1 MAGVEDVAAAGT
13 AAAAVAD
20 GEDACEHSDLEEEDE
35 DVGAARGGTAGGAA
49 ADDAVAALEARLVA
63 APADYQAHV
72 EYIAA
77 LRRAGHLERLRAAR
91 EAMNVLYPLAGPMW
105 LEWAQDEVR
114 LVSELADCAAVE
126 ALFERGIGEYLHIPL
141 WLAYLAFVCEH
152 NEAVRQHSVEGSS
165 KERALFERALSAGG
179 LHLTEGTALWAAYR
193 RFEQE
198 VLLNESKAREKQAE
212 RVRSLYHRQLAVPLF
227 GQAELAAEYR
237 AWEQQQQLQGGDQGM
252 AANGE
257 EVTGSLP
264 QHLQAAIKKAAA
276 ACTERQDLEER
287 VAQGTSTDEDRLA
300 AYLAYIALEESTKEP
315 ARSQILY
322 ERAVAAFPVNH
333 DLWLQY
339 TAYLDN
345 SLKACVHSVIVGAYA
360 RAVRNCPWVGGLWS
374 RYLLALERASASED
388 SISTVFEQALQA
400 GIQGAEEIT
409 GIFLTRADYLRRR
422 ASCER
427 VEQSTKTLRLLAQT
441 LQRAHRHLDAHFPEY
456 VDRSLSVI
464 GYWAHVE
471 LDLAKDL
478 AAARGVWEEL
488 IKTRGWMTEA
498 WQQYIAMEERLGNVK
513 DVRSLYKR
521 CYSRRLEGS
530 GTEYICAAWVRSE
543 REHGSLHD
551 YDVAMQKV
559 GHRLKEV
566 RALQQ
571 QQDMKQTAAVPEVPK
586 LSDADGKTQFSTRE
600 LQSKKRKPG
609 LGSTPSEGP
618 AKRRRE
624 NATPGKGN
632 DQADATDED
641 IVEWFGQCGQVK
653 EVRRGRDKS
662 TGHLRGFAYVEF
674 GDEES
679 LQVALRKDKEELH
692 GRQLSVQLS
701 APPKGGPPG
710 AGIGHRGVRG
720 RGRGQ
725 RGHDQ
730 GRGRRDRGGGG
741 PVMPPSVAHRR
752 GGHLSLTGSNTFATP
767 RSVTRPL
774 GWGGE
779 QHGGAKRLPPGGDE
793 APKSN
798 DDFRK
803 MLQKGGQG

>member
-1 MAGVEDVAAAGT
+1 
-13 AAAAVAD
+13 
-20 GEDACEHSDLEEEDE
+20 
-35 DVGAARGGTAGGAA
+35 
-49 ADDAVAALEARLVA
+49 
-63 APADYQAHV
+63 
-72 EYIAA
+72 
-77 LRRAGHLERLRAAR
+77 
-91 EAMNVLYPLAGPMW
+91 MNVLYPLAGPMW

-114 LVSELADCAAVE
+114 LVSEPADCAAVE
-126 ALFERGIGEYLHIPL
+126 ALFERGISEYLHIPL
-141 WLAYLAFVCEH
+141 WLAYLEFFCEH
-152 NEAVRQHSVEGSS
+152 NEAIRQHSVEGSS
-165 KERALFERALSAGG
+165 KARALFERALSAGG

-193 RFEQE
+193 RFEQD
-198 VLLNESKAREKQAE
+198 VLLNESKAEAREKQAE
-212 RVRSLYHRQLAVPLF
+212 RVRSLFHRQLAVPLL

-237 AWEQQQQLQGGDQGM
+237 AWEQQQQLHGGDQGM

-257 EVTGSLP
+257 GVTGSLP

-287 VAQGTSTDEDRLA
+287 VTQGTSTDEGLLA

-315 ARSQILY
+315 ARTQILY
-322 ERAVAAFPVNH
+322 ERAVAAIPVNH
-333 DLWLQY
+333 DLWFQY

-345 SLKACVHSVIVGAYA
+345 SLKACVTSQPLPAILPWLGAAAYVVCLDRTCDHADRAWTWVVDLAGQVHSVIVGAYS

-400 GIQGAEEIT
+400 GVQGADEIT
-409 GIFLTRADYLRRR
+409 EIFLTRADNLRRR
-422 ASCER
+422 ASCETL
-427 VEQSTKTLRLLAQT
+427 EQSTQTLRLLAQT
-441 LQRAHRHLDAHFPEY
+441 LQRAHRHLDANFPGH
-456 VDRSLSVI
+456 VDRSLPVI

-488 IKTRGWMTEA
+488 VKTRGWMTEA
-498 WQQYIAMEERLGNVK
+498 WQQYIAMEERLGNLK

-530 GTEYICAAWVRSE
+530 GTEYICAAWVRFE

-571 QQDMKQTAAVPEVPK
+571 QQDMKQTPAVSEVPK
-586 LSDADGKTQFSTRE
+586 LSDADGKTQSSTRE
-600 LQSKKRKPG
+600 LPSKKRKAG
-609 LGSTPSEGP
+609 LGSTPSESP

-624 NATPGKGN
+624 FATAGKG
-632 DQADATDED
+632 
-641 IVEWFGQCGQVK
+641 FGRRNSGVVLPMWASQGGAARSGQ
-653 EVRRGRDKS
+653 EHRSLARKS
-662 TGHLRGFAYVEF
+662 FKQIPAGGFAYVEF

-679 LQVALRKDKEELH
+679 LQAALRKDKEELH

-701 APPKGGPPG
+701 VPPKGGPPG
-710 AGIGHRGVRG
+710 AGMGHNRGARG
-720 RGRGQ
+720 RGRGP

-730 GRGRRDRGGGG
+730 GRGRRGRGGG
-741 PVMPPSVAHRR
+741 PDFPPSVAHRR

-767 RSVTRPL
+767 RSVARPL

-779 QHGGAKRLPPGGDE
+779 QHGGAKRPPLGGDE